1 MNIHDGKQ
9 FTGLA
14 GDTAAFT
21 LRGGKYSLIASG
33 NSITSVG
40 VEMQAP
46 DGAWVSAGDPLTE
59 TGMAVYDLPPG
70 QARIAVDGSG
80 VAAAL
85 VSVPA

>member
-9 FTGLA
+9 FTGLS

-33 NSITSVG
+33 TITSVG

-59 TGMAVYDLPPG
+59 TGMATYDLPPG
-70 QARIAVDGSG
+70 QARIAVDGSA